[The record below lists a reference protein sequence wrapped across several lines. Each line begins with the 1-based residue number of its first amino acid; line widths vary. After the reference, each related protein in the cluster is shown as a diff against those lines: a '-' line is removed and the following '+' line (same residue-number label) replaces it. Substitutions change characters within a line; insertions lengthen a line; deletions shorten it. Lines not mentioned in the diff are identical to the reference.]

1 MPKKVIFD
9 KKIALVLGGAG
20 FIGSNLCDE
29 LLKTSKVICID
40 NFSTGNE
47 KNIDHLLSE
56 PDFEFIRHDMTEP
69 IALDNLPGLQKF
81 KIKFQGIQEIYNL
94 ACPMSVKNFSNN
106 KIATLLASSLAT
118 KNALDLAMQYNA
130 SILHFSSSVV
140 YGPRGSENLKLKE
153 SDITNVDF
161 LSARS
166 AYDEGKR
173 FAETMVINYQR
184 ENGIKAKIVRLFR
197 IYGPRMPLGDGQML
211 PDFIDNA
218 SDNINLT
225 IFGDKDFASSFC
237 YISDCIDAC
246 LKMINSDFVGPIN
259 IGSDVDVNL
268 TDVANK
274 VIALLG
280 SKSGVDYAEKKEFMT
295 PLCLPDI
302 SMARD
307 KLGWLP
313 VVPLEKGLKATIHHI
328 KADRGIKNVKSA
340 MTDFVDVDEER
351 LDVS

>member
-56 PDFEFIRHDMTEP
+56 PDFEFVRHDMTEA
-69 IALDNLPGLQKF
+69 ISLDNLPELQKF

-106 KIATLLASSLAT
+106 KIATLLANSLAT
-118 KNALDLAMQYNA
+118 KNALDLAMHYNA
-130 SILHFSSSVV
+130 NILHFSSSVV
-140 YGPRGSENLKLKE
+140 YGPRDNENIKLKE
-153 SDITNVDF
+153 SDLINLDF
-161 LSARS
+161 LSDRS
-166 AYDEGKR
+166 SYDEGKR
-173 FAETMVINYQR
+173 FAETMVMNYNR
-184 ENGIKAKIVRLFR
+184 ENGVKAKIVRLFR
-197 IYGPRMPLGDGQML
+197 IYGPRMPLGDDQML

-218 SDNINLT
+218 LDNLNLS
-225 IFGDKDFASSFC
+225 IFGDENFSSSFC

-259 IGSDVDVNL
+259 IGSDVDINL
-268 TDVANK
+268 KDVANR
-274 VIALLG
+274 VIALLD
-280 SKSGVDYAEKKEFMT
+280 SKSSIEYVEAREFMT

-313 VVPLEKGLKATIHHI
+313 VVPLEKGLKDTVHHI
-328 KADRGIKNVKSA
+328 RANKGLKSVKNAMMNFIDSDEDSKA
-340 MTDFVDVDEER
+340 
-351 LDVS
+351 

>member
-1 MPKKVIFD
+1 MSKKVIFD
-9 KKIALVLGGAG
+9 KKIVLVLGGAG

-29 LLKTSKVICID
+29 LLKTSKVICVD

-56 PDFEFIRHDMTEP
+56 PDFEFVKHDMVQP
-69 IALDNLPGLQKF
+69 ISLDNLPELQKF

-106 KIATLLASSLAT
+106 KINILLANSAVV
-118 KNALDLAMQYNA
+118 KNILDMTLQYNA
-130 SILHFSSSVV
+130 NLLHFSSSVV
-140 YGPRGSENLKLKE
+140 YGPRDTKNEKIEEASIN
-153 SDITNVDF
+153 NVDF
-161 LSARS
+161 LSPRS

-173 FAETMVINYQR
+173 FAETMVINYVR
-184 ENGIKAKIVRLFR
+184 ENKIKAKIVRLFR
-197 IYGPRMPLGDGQML
+197 IYGPRMPLGDDQML

-218 SDNINLT
+218 LDNSKLI
-225 IFGDKDFASSFC
+225 IFGDESFSSSFC

-246 LKMINSDFVGPIN
+246 LKMINSDFIGPIN

-268 TDVANK
+268 SDVANK
-274 VIALLG
+274 IISLLD
-280 SKSGVDYAEKKEFMT
+280 SKSTIEYKEKKEFMT

-313 VVPLEKGLKATIHHI
+313 VVPLEKGLKDTVHHI
-328 KADRGIKNVKSA
+328 RANKGLKNLKST
-340 MTDFVDVDEER
+340 MDIFVDTNKED
-351 LDVS
+351 